1 MNNASTAHGWIER
14 PATVPT
20 TVSSEK
26 QRLRSGVVW
35 VGTDGGIQDCNVH
48 AEEMFGY
55 WRDELRGRH
64 ISLLFPVL
72 AQTQLTGEYGINPRL
87 AFRCRCAMAFQGR
100 SRNGSERDYSVYFN
114 LISRRMGQVIKII
127 IV

>member
-1 MNNASTAHGWIER
+1 MNNASIAHEWIER
-14 PATVPT
+14 PGPVVTSVL
-20 TVSSEK
+20 SDRE
-26 QRLRSGVVW
+26 RLRSGVVW
-35 VGTDGGIQDCNVH
+35 VATDGGIQDCNVD

-72 AQTQLTGEYGINPRL
+72 AQTQLTGDYGINPRL
-87 AFRCRCAMAFQGR
+87 AFRCRCSMAFQGR
-100 SRNGSERDYSVYFN
+100 SRNGSERDYSLFFN